1 MGSRRA
7 SLRQRAVIGT
17 DVESWI
23 QSKKIKKSVNTVV
36 EQIPLNEKHAFYEV
50 LAEGTEEFIVCL
62 LPSVVSGM
70 LRSRSV

>member
-1 MGSRRA
+1 M
-7 SLRQRAVIGT
+7 
-17 DVESWI
+17 
-23 QSKKIKKSVNTVV
+23 NTVV

-70 LRSRSV
+70 LRSSSV

>member
-23 QSKKIKKSVNTVV
+23 QSQKEKKSVNTAV
-36 EQIPLNEKHAFYEV
+36 EQIPLNGKHAMRF
-50 LAEGTEEFIVCL
+50 
-62 LPSVVSGM
+62 
-70 LRSRSV
+70 